1 MDGDKVGVSPKRGLG
16 GGREDV
22 VERGAQFKSLNQ
34 DTLCIVDKKRGG
46 ESCMKFG
53 SRERNEVIDIE
64 SVWHS
69 ISIQD

>member
-1 MDGDKVGVSPKRGLG
+1 MDGDEVGVSPKRGLG

-34 DTLCIVDKKRGG
+34 DTLCIVDKKRVG

-53 SRERNEVIDIE
+53 SRERDEVVDIE

>member
-1 MDGDKVGVSPKRGLG
+1 MCHPRGDWDEHVI
-16 GGREDV
+16 EQ
-22 VERGAQFKSLNQ
+22 GAQLKSLNQ
-34 DTLCIVDKKRGG
+34 DMLCIVNKKRGG

-53 SRERNEVIDIE
+53 SCECDEVIDIE

>member
-1 MDGDKVGVSPKRGLG
+1 MLPKRGLG
-16 GGREDV
+16 GGHEDV
-22 VERGAQFKSLNQ
+22 VEQGAQFKSLNQ
-34 DTLCIVDKKRGG
+34 DTLCIVNKKQGG

-53 SRERNEVIDIE
+53 SHEHDEVADIE

>member
-1 MDGDKVGVSPKRGLG
+1 MDGDKVGVSPREGLK

-22 VERGAQFKSLNQ
+22 VERGVQFKSLNQ

-53 SRERNEVIDIE
+53 RHECGEVIDIE
-64 SVWHS
+64 SVWYS